1 MAGNEPMS
9 DARLAEIRAREPIEV
24 AVNHNITSGGY
35 LSVDEA
41 AQLQVIM
48 IDRDDLLI
56 EVKRLRAE
64 NAAMRPIVEAVAAP
78 LETAREHVCMCEG
91 PYDGP
96 HEPHCIVAQARAF
109 VAQREGQG
117 A

>member
-1 MAGNEPMS
+1 MADKTPPLNE
-9 DARLAEIRAREPIEV
+9 ARLEAIRARHFDSHPLRGPNGTISIDHRFIGLYIQDHELLLAEV
-24 AVNHNITSGGY
+24 Y
-35 LSVDEA
+35 
-41 AQLQVIM
+41 
-48 IDRDDLLI
+48 
-56 EVKRLRAE
+56 RLRAE